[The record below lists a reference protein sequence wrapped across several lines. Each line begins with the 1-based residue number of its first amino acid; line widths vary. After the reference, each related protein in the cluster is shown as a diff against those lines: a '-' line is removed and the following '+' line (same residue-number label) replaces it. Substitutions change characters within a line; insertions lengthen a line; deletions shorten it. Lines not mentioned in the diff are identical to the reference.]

1 MIGKRI
7 YICLFVFMFLTT
19 CDYTTSPTHAKQGEK
34 KGVPM
39 KVNLGFDDTPSI
51 NSTREVLLE
60 VTPLLDVP
68 TVTVNF
74 ELPEQIELLNGTL
87 TWEGTMKM
95 NETRRFIL
103 KVRIVELGKYSVI
116 AQIRFVGKGF
126 EYGKSV
132 HINMIVTEGET
143 VFGIEPFTILEEKLQ

>member
-1 MIGKRI
+1 MTPLPHPHMLNR
-7 YICLFVFMFLTT
+7 
-19 CDYTTSPTHAKQGEK
+19 GEK

-68 TVTVNF
+68 TVAVNF
-74 ELPEQIELLNGTL
+74 ELPGQIELLNGTL

-103 KVRIVELGKYSVI
+103 KVRIVELGKYSVF

-132 HINMIVTEGET
+132 NINVIVTEGET
-143 VFGIEPFTILEEKLQ
+143 VFGTEPFTILEEKLQ